1 MMHYGLLRATHSR
14 NPARHSDIVWHTPHF
29 YPHIV
34 GGSQDQSGSLS
45 HKTTYAQAQRGFR
58 LSTLASF

>member
-14 NPARHSDIVWHTPHF
+14 NPARHSDIVWHTPHC
-29 YPHIV
+29 YPHV
-34 GGSQDQSGSLS
+34 GAGRS